1 MVRTVDAVLMQLF
14 INLIDNSCYWL
25 DEYGTNERIINIY
38 IDGMRNKLIFSDN
51 GPGIKDDDVPYIFEA
66 FYSRKGEDG
75 RGLGLY
81 IARRILERYDY
92 SIELLT
98 KHSEKKL
105 SGANFLVDFNTE
117 A

>member
-1 MVRTVDAVLMQLF
+1 
-14 INLIDNSCYWL
+14 
-25 DEYGTNERIINIY
+25 
-38 IDGMRNKLIFSDN
+38 MRNKLIFSDN